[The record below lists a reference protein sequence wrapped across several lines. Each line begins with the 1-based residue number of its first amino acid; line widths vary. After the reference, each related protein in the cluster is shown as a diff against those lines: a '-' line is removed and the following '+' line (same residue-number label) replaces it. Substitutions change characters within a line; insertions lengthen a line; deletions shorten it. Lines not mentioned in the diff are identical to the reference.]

1 MTLTLGIDT
10 EKSESFLEPTKYR
23 IKYQCELCGHNYART
38 FKAIPIKD
46 PPCPSKSCAAQQ
58 ELASLKQQ
66 MANLQKMVLE
76 QQAPGQVGNKVVVKA
91 VDETAKIVMEDYKM
105 TDLKD
110 NIRHGESVAPKLP
123 GQQQALAD
131 NYFGGGG
138 LRAAGISS
146 KQADALGRRAIAG
159 AFRSTSLNPGAIQL
173 PDVKNGQSPLRVMR
187 TEPTGKK

>member
-10 EKSESFLEPTKYR
+10 EKSESFLEPTKYK
-23 IKYQCELCGHNYART
+23 IKYQCELCGHEYSRT

-46 PPCPSKSCAAQQ
+46 PPCPSKACAAKQ
-58 ELASLKQQ
+58 EIEALKRQ
-66 MANLQKMVLE
+66 MANLQKMIE
-76 QQAPGQVGNKVVVKA
+76 DQHAPSQIGNKVVVKA

-173 PDVKNGQSPLRVMR
+173 PDVRNGQSPLRVMR